1 MSTSFVLAYQK
12 AADKARFWYEHPSL
26 QHMRSFIDEVMV
38 EPLRIPRADNPIMM
52 TDSYKL
58 TQFNMFN
65 DAEPDEDG
73 NMQRLTNMYAFIEP
87 RKGAR
92 DPQVIVAG
100 TAAIADKLAY
110 IRVTMQ
116 HVMEAVHFCAAHF
129 STPDH
134 DGRYHFNPLPWL
146 KVVLEHHGCL
156 PFRLSALPEG
166 MIVPIA
172 TPICVIE
179 STDEDCAQLV
189 SHFEGL
195 IQKAYWYPTTVA
207 TNALGFSSQIKRAL
221 QITTTSEIM
230 NGWLPFS
237 LQDFGYRGTTSEEA
251 AVIGGS
257 AAMYVTMGSDTVPAI
272 THTMSTL
279 GVRNL
284 ITGVFM
290 MAAYSVA
297 ACEHNQAFSRGK
309 DGEFRF
315 IKNLLKV
322 YPTGLLSVVADTY
335 DMRHHIETITTGKIR
350 DLIMARN
357 GTYIIRPDSQFLD
370 DDGKEMSP
378 AETVSE
384 IFKILGKNLA
394 EFITVN
400 EKGFRVL
407 PNKYKIIYGDGLSIS
422 KIKSI
427 LDMMIAD
434 GWCATNIVFG
444 VGGNLLQNIN
454 RDTFR
459 FAMKSSQQEYEIT
472 NVDGSVWKEIRN
484 VGKETPG
491 KQSKKG
497 RFHVSMIDGK
507 IECNDIDDPRVADIP
522 NMLERYYQNGNVCKS
537 VGTIDEIRA
546 RVNAGREMYDL

>member
-1 MSTSFVLAYQK
+1 MSTSFVLAYHE
-12 AADKARFWYEHPSL
+12 ATDKEAFWAVHRSL
-26 QHMRSFIDEVMV
+26 QHMHKFIDEVM
-38 EPLRIPRADNPIMM
+38 LMASCMPRADNPIMM

-65 DAEPDEDG
+65 DAEPDENG
-73 NMQRLTNMYAFIEP
+73 NMQRLTKMYAFIEP

-92 DPQVIVAG
+92 DPYVIVAG

-110 IRVTMQ
+110 TRVTMQ
-116 HVMEAVHFCAAHF
+116 HVIEAVHFCAAHF

-146 KVVLEHHGCL
+146 KVVLEHNGCL
-156 PFRLSALPEG
+156 PFRLSALHEG

-221 QITTTSEIM
+221 QITTTPEIM
-230 NGWLPFS
+230 NVWLPFS
-237 LQDFGYRGTTSEEA
+237 LQDFGYRGCTSEEA
-251 AVIGGS
+251 AIIGGS
-257 AAMYVTMGSDTVPAI
+257 SALYVTMGSDTVPAI
-272 THTMSTL
+272 VHTMNTM
-279 GVRNL
+279 G
-284 ITGVFM
+284 GKM
-290 MAAYSVA
+290 PGYSVA

-309 DGEFRF
+309 DGEFKF
-315 IKNLLKV
+315 IKNLLNV
-322 YPTGLLSVVADTY
+322 YPTGLLSVVADTF
-335 DMRHHIETITTGKIR
+335 DMRNHIETISKGEIR
-350 DLIMARN
+350 DLIMARD
-357 GTYIIRPDSQFLD
+357 GTYVIRPDSQFLNED
-370 DDGKEMSP
+370 DTEMSP

-384 IFKILGKNLA
+384 IFKILARNLA

-400 EKGFRVL
+400 EKGFKIL
-407 PNKYKIIYGDGLSIS
+407 PKQYKIIYGDGLSIS
-422 KIKSI
+422 KIRAI

-444 VGGNLLQNIN
+444 VGGNLLQNVN

-472 NVDGSVWKEIRN
+472 NVDGRVWKDTRD

-497 RFHVSMIDGK
+497 RFHISLIDGK
-507 IECNDIDDPRVADIP
+507 IECNDINDPRVAGIP
-522 NMLERYYQNGNVCKS
+522 NMLERYYENGNVCKS
-537 VGTIDEIRA
+537 VGNIDEIRE

>member
-1 MSTSFVLAYQK
+1 MSTSFVLAYLQATNK
-12 AADKARFWYEHPSL
+12 DAFWADHRDLK
-26 QHMRSFIDEVMV
+26 HMRKFIDEGMAF
-38 EPLRIPRADNPIMM
+38 PSCMPSMNNPIIR

-58 TQFNMFN
+58 TQFKMFN

-73 NMQRLTNMYAFIEP
+73 NMQRLTKMYAFIEP

-92 DPQVIVAG
+92 DPHVIVAG

-116 HVMEAVHFCAAHF
+116 HVIEAVHFCAAHF

-146 KVVLEHHGCL
+146 KVVLEHNGCL

-221 QITTTSEIM
+221 QITTTPEIM

-237 LQDFGYRGTTSEEA
+237 LQDFGYRGCTSEEA

-257 AAMYVTMGSDTVPAI
+257 AALYVTMGSDTVPAI
-272 THTMSTL
+272 IHTMS
-279 GVRNL
+279 GGNMP
-284 ITGVFM
+284 G
-290 MAAYSVA
+290 YSVA

-309 DGEFRF
+309 DGEFKF

-335 DMRHHIETITTGKIR
+335 DMRHHIETISKGEIR

-357 GTYIIRPDSQFLD
+357 GTYVIRPDSQFLNED
-370 DDGKEMSP
+370 DTEMSP
-378 AETVSE
+378 AETVYE
-384 IFKILGKNLA
+384 IFKILAINLID
-394 EFITVN
+394 FITMN
-400 EKGFRVL
+400 EKGYRVL
-407 PNKYKIIYGDGLSIS
+407 PKQYKIIYGDGLSIS
-422 KIKSI
+422 KIRAI
-427 LDMMIAD
+427 LDAMVVN

-444 VGGNLLQNIN
+444 VGGNLLQNVN

-472 NVDGSVWKEIRN
+472 NVDGRVWKEIRN

-497 RFHVSMIDGK
+497 RFHISMVNNV
-507 IECNDIDDPRVADIP
+507 IECNDIDDPRVAGIP
-522 NMLERYYQNGNVCKS
+522 NMLERYYENGNVCKS
-537 VGTIDEIRA
+537 VGNHNLSEIRE
-546 RVNAGREMYDL
+546 RVNAGREMYGL

>member
-1 MSTSFVLAYQK
+1 MSTSFVLAYLQAVDK
-12 AADKARFWYEHPSL
+12 AAFWAVHRSL
-26 QHMRSFIDEVMV
+26 QHMRKFIDEVMLMASCM
-38 EPLRIPRADNPIMM
+38 PSADNPIIE
-52 TDSYKL
+52 TDSYKAPQGYML
-58 TQFNMFN
+58 
-65 DAEPDEDG
+65 DDIEPDEDG
-73 NMQRLTNMYAFIEP
+73 NMQHFTGMYAFIEP

-92 DPQVIVAG
+92 DPHVIVAG
-100 TAAIADKLAY
+100 TAAIVNKLAY

-116 HVMEAVHFCAAHF
+116 HVIEAVHFYAAHF

-134 DGRYHFNPLPWL
+134 DCRYHFNPLPWL
-146 KVVLEHHGCL
+146 KIVLEHNGCL

-179 STDEDCAQLV
+179 NTDKDCAQLV

-221 QITTTSEIM
+221 QVTTTPEIM

-237 LQDFGYRGTTSEEA
+237 LQDFGYRGCTSEEA
-251 AVIGGS
+251 AIIGGS
-257 AAMYVTMGSDTVPAI
+257 AALYVTMGSDTVPAI
-272 THTMSTL
+272 AHTMRTL
-279 GVRNL
+279 G
-284 ITGVFM
+284 GKM
-290 MAAYSVA
+290 PGYSVA

-309 DGEFRF
+309 DGEFKF

-322 YPTGLLSVVADTY
+322 YPAGILSVVADTY
-335 DMRHHIETITTGKIR
+335 DMRNHIETITTGEFR

-357 GTYIIRPDSQFLD
+357 GTYVIRPDSQFLNED
-370 DDGKEMSP
+370 DTEMSP

-384 IFKILGKNLA
+384 IFKILARNLI

-400 EKGFRVL
+400 EKGFKVL
-407 PNKYKIIYGDGLSIS
+407 PKQYKIIYGDGLSIS
-422 KIKSI
+422 KIRSI

-444 VGGNLLQNIN
+444 VGGNLLQNVN

-472 NVDGSVWKEIRN
+472 NVDGRVWKEIRD

-497 RFHVSMIDGK
+497 RFHVGLIDGK
-507 IECNDIDDPRVADIP
+507 IECNDINDSRVVGIP
-522 NMLERYYQNGNVCKS
+522 NMLERYYENGNVCKS
-537 VGTIDEIRA
+537 VGNIDEIRE
-546 RVNAGREMYDL
+546 RVNAGREMYGL

>member
-1 MSTSFVLAYQK
+1 MSTSFVLAYQQ
-12 AADKARFWYEHPSL
+12 AADKAAFWADHRSL
-26 QHMRSFIDEVMV
+26 QHMHKFIDEVMSL
-38 EPLRIPRADNPIMM
+38 PSCIPSADNPIMM

-73 NMQRLTNMYAFIEP
+73 NMQRLIKMYAFIEP

-92 DPQVIVAG
+92 DPHVIVAG

-116 HVMEAVHFCAAHF
+116 HVIEAVHFCAAHF

-146 KVVLEHHGCL
+146 KVVLEYHGCL

-207 TNALGFSSQIKRAL
+207 TNALGFSTQIKKAL

-251 AVIGGS
+251 AIIGGS
-257 AAMYVTMGSDTVPAI
+257 AALYVTMGSDTVPAI
-272 THTMSTL
+272 THTMKTM
-279 GVRNL
+279 GGKM
-284 ITGVFM
+284 TG
-290 MAAYSVA
+290 YSVA

-309 DGEFRF
+309 DGEFKF

-335 DMRHHIETITTGKIR
+335 DMRHHIETITSGELR
-350 DLIMARN
+350 DLIMARD
-357 GTYIIRPDSQFLD
+357 GTYVIRPDSQFLNED
-370 DDGKEMSP
+370 DTEMSP

-384 IFKILGKNLA
+384 IFKILARNLA
-394 EFITVN
+394 ELITVN
-400 EKGFRVL
+400 EKSFRVL
-407 PNKYKIIYGDGLSIS
+407 PKQYKIIYGDGLSIS
-422 KIKSI
+422 KIRAI
-427 LDMMIAD
+427 LDMMIVD

-472 NVDGSVWKEIRN
+472 NVDGSVRREVRN

-497 RFHVSMIDGK
+497 RFHISMVDGV
-507 IECNDIDDPRVADIP
+507 IECNDIDDPRVANIP
-522 NMLERYYQNGNVCKS
+522 NMLERYYENGNVCKS
-537 VGTIDEIRA
+537 VGNTNLMEIRE
-546 RVNAGREMYDL
+546 RVNAGREIYGL

>member
-1 MSTSFVLAYQK
+1 MSTSFLLEYQQ
-12 AADKARFWYEHPSL
+12 ATDKDAFWKKHQSL
-26 QHMRSFIDEVMV
+26 QHMHNFIDEVIVMA
-38 EPLRIPRADNPIMM
+38 PCIPSADNPIMM

-65 DAEPDEDG
+65 DVEPDEDG
-73 NMQRLTNMYAFIEP
+73 NMQRLTKMYAFIEP

-92 DPQVIVAG
+92 DPHVIVSG
-100 TAAIADKLAY
+100 TTSIVDKLAY

-116 HVMEAVHFCAAHF
+116 HVIEAVHFCAAHF

-146 KVVLEHHGCL
+146 KVVMEHNGCL
-156 PFRLSALPEG
+156 PFTLSALPEG

-221 QITTTSEIM
+221 QVTTTSEIM

-257 AAMYVTMGSDTVPAI
+257 AALYVTMGSDTVPAI
-272 THTMSTL
+272 THTMSIL

-290 MAAYSVA
+290 MAAYSVV
-297 ACEHNQAFSRGK
+297 ACEHNQTFSRGK
-309 DGEFRF
+309 DGEFKF
-315 IKNLLKV
+315 IKNLLKI

-335 DMRHHIETITTGKIR
+335 DMRNHIETITTGELR
-350 DLIMARN
+350 DLIMARD
-357 GTYIIRPDSQFLD
+357 GTYVIRPDSQFLNED
-370 DDGKEMSP
+370 DIEMSP

-400 EKGFRVL
+400 DKGFKLL
-407 PNKYKIIYGDGLSIS
+407 PKQYKIIYGDGLSIS
-422 KIKSI
+422 KIRAI

-444 VGGNLLQNIN
+444 VGGNLLQNVN

-472 NVDGSVWKEIRN
+472 NVDGSVRKEVRD
-484 VGKETPG
+484 VCKETPG

-497 RFHVSMIDGK
+497 RFHISMIDGK
-507 IECNDIDDPRVADIP
+507 IECNDINDPRVEGIP
-522 NMLERYYQNGNVCKS
+522 NMLERYYENGNVCKS
-537 VGTIDEIRA
+537 VGNIDEIRA
-546 RVNAGREMYDL
+546 RVNAGREMYGL

>member
-1 MSTSFVLAYQK
+1 MSTSFVLAYLQATNK
-12 AADKARFWYEHPSL
+12 DAFWADHRDLK
-26 QHMRSFIDEVMV
+26 HMRKFIDEVM
-38 EPLRIPRADNPIMM
+38 LMASCMLSADNPIMM

-65 DAEPDEDG
+65 DINPDEEG
-73 NMQRLTNMYAFIEP
+73 NMQRLTGMSAFIEP

-92 DPQVIVAG
+92 DPHVIVAG
-100 TAAIADKLAY
+100 TADIVNKLAC

-116 HVMEAVHFCAAHF
+116 HVIEAVHFCAAHF

-146 KVVLEHHGCL
+146 KVVLEHNGCL
-156 PFRLSALPEG
+156 PVRLSALPEG

-172 TPICVIE
+172 TPICVID

-221 QITTTSEIM
+221 QITTTPEIM

-237 LQDFGYRGTTSEEA
+237 LQDFGYRGCTSEEA
-251 AVIGGS
+251 AIIGGS
-257 AAMYVTMGSDTVPAI
+257 AALYVTMGSDTVPAI
-272 THTMSTL
+272 VHTMNTM
-279 GVRNL
+279 GGKM
-284 ITGVFM
+284 TG
-290 MAAYSVA
+290 YSVA

-309 DGEFRF
+309 DGEFKF
-315 IKNLLKV
+315 IKNLLNV

-335 DMRHHIETITTGKIR
+335 DMRHHIETISKGEIR
-350 DLIMARN
+350 DLIMARD
-357 GTYIIRPDSQFLD
+357 GTYVIRPDSQFLNED
-370 DDGKEMSP
+370 DTEMSP

-384 IFKILGKNLA
+384 IFKILASNLA

-400 EKGFRVL
+400 KKGFRVL
-407 PNKYKIIYGDGLSIS
+407 PKQYKIIYGDGLSIS
-422 KIKSI
+422 KIRAI
-427 LDMMIAD
+427 LDAMVVN

-472 NVDGSVWKEIRN
+472 NVDGSVRREVRN

-497 RFHVSMIDGK
+497 RFHISMINGV
-507 IECNDIDDPRVADIP
+507 IECNDIDDIDNPRVAGIP
-522 NMLERYYQNGNVCKS
+522 NMLEPYYENGNVCKS
-537 VGTIDEIRA
+537 VGNIDEIRE
-546 RVNAGREMYDL
+546 RVNAGREMYGL